1 MVIRHQGHIRI
12 HKAGSE
18 KRGESFDDPLAVK
31 ITGCIPHT
39 DKAVIA
45 RDVLDGFLSVSES
58 FIHVDCFGVVVPG
71 RPGLLTR
78 HGEVGPLF
86 AG

>member
-12 HKAGSE
+12 DKAGPE
-18 KRGESFDDPLAVK
+18 KRGESFNDPLAVK

-45 RDVLDGFLSVSES
+45 RDVLDGFLSVSKL
-58 FIHVDCFGVVVPG
+58 FIHVDCFGVVAPG
-71 RPGLLTR
+71 PPGLLTR
-78 HGEVGPLF
+78 HAEVGPLVVC
-86 AG
+86 